1 MKNKIKWILKG
12 SKTAYFLYNRILST
26 LLRFWGLFL
35 RIDKKLILV
44 NSYGG
49 AKYNDNTKAIYEYI
63 QNNPKYNSY
72 KIIWSF
78 NKLPENAPKN
88 IVWVKNNSISFFK
101 TALKAKY
108 WITNSSMERGLKFKK
123 NKTIYINTHHGSV
136 IKKID
141 KSNDRMAFRVSR
153 PNYVYAQ
160 SQIDV
165 DYFTEKWDLPKGV
178 LQLSGYPRNDT
189 LAKVTNKEIKAIKE
203 KLKLPADKKIILYA
217 PTYRDN
223 DYDKNGCY
231 IAPPMDI
238 EKWRKI
244 LSNDYILIF
253 RAHYEISKSLNIKKN
268 DSFVKDYTNY
278 EDVNDL
284 LKVSDILISDYSSII
299 IDYSILERPI
309 FCFAYDY
316 DKYIKERGTAYDLK
330 KELPNGITTNE
341 DELISAIKNCNY
353 KLQTEKTRK
362 FKNKHVEVYGNAS
375 AYIDKIIL
383 EKG

>member
-1 MKNKIKWILKG
+1 MQKIKWFLKG
-12 SKTAYFLYNRILST
+12 SKTAYFLYNRILSA
-26 LLRFWGLFL
+26 LLHFWGLFL

-49 AKYNDNTKAIYEYI
+49 TKYNDNTKAIYEYMK
-63 QNNPKYNSY
+63 NNPKYNSY
-72 KIIWSF
+72 KIIWVF
-78 NKLPENAPKN
+78 NKLPENAPKD
-88 IVWVKNNSISFFK
+88 IAWVRNNSISFFK
-101 TALKAKY
+101 AALKAKY

-123 NKTIYINTHHGSV
+123 KKTIYINTHHGSV

-141 KSNDRMAFRVSR
+141 KANDRMAFRVSS

-189 LAKVTNKEIKAIKE
+189 LAKVTDKEIKAIKE

-231 IAPPMDI
+231 IAPPI
-238 EKWRKI
+238 NLEKWRKK
-244 LSNDYILIF
+244 LSNDYVLIF
-253 RAHYEISKSLNIKKN
+253 RAHYEISKSLNIEQN
-268 DSFVKDYTNY
+268 DSFVKDYTDY
-278 EDVNDL
+278 SDVNDL

-316 DKYIKERGTAYDLK
+316 DKYIEQRGTAYDLK
-330 KELPNGITTNE
+330 KELPNGIVSYE
-341 DELISAIKNCNY
+341 DDLIEQIIHCNY
-353 KLQTEKTRK
+353 ASQAKKTRT
-362 FKNKHVEVYGNAS
+362 FKEKHCTVYGNAS
-375 AYIDKIIL
+375 SYIDKLIFK
-383 EKG
+383 E